1 MLGLRQKITL
11 GFCGLLAILLIIGI
25 QGILNITRLGGS
37 VDVILKEN
45 YTSVIA
51 CQRMKE
57 ALERIDSGLLFT
69 LIGEAER
76 GSTLIRKNET
86 EFEEALRIELD
97 TITLPGEGEKASR
110 LRDLF
115 GRFRAALGAVEN
127 TSGLVASRREAYFS
141 SVFPLFGEIKDTAD
155 GILRM
160 NQQNMSEANDRARRD
175 AAQARRQMYILL
187 LAGTVAAAAFIVFSR
202 KWVMRPIRQLIRS
215 TEEIRRGNLDLVV
228 SSSSRDEIGQLSE
241 SFNIMAAS
249 LREFRR
255 TDQARLLRVQR
266 ATQQAFDSLPDS
278 VAVVDSE
285 GRIEVATEAAKTTFG
300 MKPGAVLS
308 DLPFGWLTEL
318 FERTVRTSRRAALE
332 GGRVIQ
338 QFVQGQE
345 RYFRPEALP
354 ILDNDRLTTGAIL
367 VLKDVTQVRQQDE
380 IKKGVIRTVSH
391 QLKTPLTSVRMAIHL
406 LLEEKVGPLTEKQAE
421 LLVTA
426 REDSERLHEIL
437 NNLLDISRLE
447 AGRAQ
452 LDLRRAS
459 PSSIVLDSLEPH
471 RRTAQDRGVAL
482 RTDVAEDLPDIWA
495 DRTRIGHVFGNL
507 LSNAL
512 KHTPPGGRVTVSA
525 SAGEDWV
532 RFQVSDTGEG
542 IPAPFLPRLFE
553 PFFRVP
559 GRESETGAGLGLAI
573 AKEIVEV
580 HGGSMTAESGEGE
593 GSTFAFT
600 LRRADR
606 FSKEEDPS

>member
-11 GFCGLLAILLIIGI
+11 GFCGLLAILLIIGL
-25 QGILNITRLGGS
+25 QGILNITRLGDS
-37 VDVILKEN
+37 VDVILREN
-45 YTSVIA
+45 YKSVIA

-76 GSTLIRKNET
+76 GSVLIRKNET
-86 EFEEALRIELD
+86 EFEEALRIEFD
-97 TITLPGEGEKASR
+97 TITLPGEGEQASR

-115 GRFRAALGAVEN
+115 NRFRAELGTVEN
-127 TSGLVASRREAYFS
+127 TSGPVVSRREAYFARIL
-141 SVFPLFGEIKDTAD
+141 PLFGELKDTAD

-160 NQQNMSEANDRARRD
+160 NQQNMSDANDRARRT

-187 LAGTVAAAAFIVFSR
+187 LTGTVAAAAFIVFSR
-202 KWVMRPIRQLIRS
+202 KWVMRPIHQLIRS

-228 SSSSRDEIGQLSE
+228 SSTSRDEIGQLSE

-255 TDQARLLRVQR
+255 TDQAKLLRIQR
-266 ATQQAFDSLPDS
+266 ATQQAFDSLPDA
-278 VAVVDSE
+278 VAVVDTE

-308 DLPFGWLTEL
+308 DLPFSWLTEL
-318 FERTVRTSRRAALE
+318 FERAVHTSRRAALE
-332 GGRVIQ
+332 GGRAIQ

-345 RYFRPEALP
+345 KYFRPEALP
-354 ILDNDRLTTGAIL
+354 ILDNDRLTTGAIMM
-367 VLKDVTQVRQQDE
+367 LKDVTQVRQQDE

-391 QLKTPLTSVRMAIHL
+391 QLKTPLTSIRMAIHL
-406 LLEEKVGPLTEKQAE
+406 LLEEKVGALTEKQAE
-421 LLVTA
+421 LLVAA

-452 LDLRRAS
+452 LDLQRAS

-471 RRTAQDRGVAL
+471 RRTAQDRGISL
-482 RTDVAEDLPDIWA
+482 RSDVAEDLPDVWV
-495 DRTRIGHVFGNL
+495 DRTRVGHVFGNL

-512 KHTPPGGRVTVSA
+512 KHTPPGGRITVSA
-525 SAGEDWV
+525 SAGEDAV
-532 RFQVSDTGEG
+532 RFLVSDTGEG
-542 IPAPFLPRLFE
+542 IPAPFLSRLFE

-559 GRESETGAGLGLAI
+559 GRENETGAGLGLAI
-573 AKEIVEV
+573 AKEIVDI
-580 HGGSMTAESGEGE
+580 HGGNMTAESSEGE

-606 FSKEEDPS
+606 FSKEEDLS